1 MIFELRWVEEDLT
14 TDCDI
19 VKYRTEASFSEA
31 EKDIETLLENPNVKK
46 IQLITTETIYERGKE

>member
-1 MIFELRWVEEDLT
+1 MILELRWVEEDLT

-19 VKYRTEASFSEA
+19 VKYRTETSISDA
-31 EKDIETLLENPNVKK
+31 EEDIETLLENPNVKK